1 MSALTKTEIL
11 NSIRH
16 QVKEANVTN
25 ITRTNTYHSF
35 YKAYPEIDWALLA
48 HLVSRNGGWQ
58 MTDLCGE
65 WLPKILPQQ
74 EIEDFFIFL
83 ERCNWL
89 IFQDA
94 YPQLLLYAAM
104 QTHTQDFSSWLP
116 ELGVSEFMIPIWSR
130 FWNRVSQTKRKAWKP
145 FDTALQDERRRLT
158 WALIINEQNYIHQ
171 RVITHPY
178 FVAHVLERL
187 DFTLPEMFSLQQV
200 LFPYQIPCSNTYDK
214 MLVLGIAHFEKLS
227 SRIQIGKTLYHHL
240 FADPER
246 LKAICRFC
254 EEVKHTGSRSDYWP
268 HRFTSTKEKVSESSS
283 TTAYSS
289 PYYSPTLEQVWSPVR
304 HKNAGG
310 MDWFC
315 DVSWYDKLVAESLL
329 PVTGEAEYESALD
342 MIKQGTHWFAPFLK
356 IKQWLQSHHKSSSF
370 FKTK

>member
-1 MSALTKTEIL
+1 MSAFSKIEIL
-11 NSIRH
+11 ASIRH
-16 QVKEANVTN
+16 QVKEANATN
-25 ITRTNTYHSF
+25 ITRTNAYHSF

-58 MTDLCGE
+58 MTDLHGE

-104 QTHTQDFSSWLP
+104 QKHSQDFSTWLP
-116 ELGVSEFMIPIWSR
+116 ELGVSAFMIPIWSQ
-130 FWNRVSQTKRKAWKP
+130 FWRRISQFKGKAWSP
-145 FDTALQDERRRLT
+145 FDPSLKDERRRLT

-171 RVITHPY
+171 RVITHPH
-178 FVAHVLERL
+178 FVTHVLKRL
-187 DFTLPEMFSLQQV
+187 DFTLPEMLSLQQV
-200 LFPYQIPCSNTYDK
+200 LFPYQISCSNAYDK
-214 MLVLGIAHFEKLS
+214 MLVLNLTHFEKLS
-227 SRIQIGKTLYHHL
+227 SRIQIGKTLYHYL
-240 FADPER
+240 FANPER

-254 EEVKHTGSRSDYWP
+254 EEVTHTGSRADYWP
-268 HRFTSTKEKVSESSS
+268 HRFTSTKENIRTSAFATDEPFP
-283 TTAYSS
+283 AYS
-289 PYYSPTLEQVWSPVR
+289 PCLQQVWLPVR

-310 MDWFC
+310 IDWFC
-315 DVSWYDKLVAESLL
+315 DMSWYDKLEEGELL
-329 PVTGEAEYESALD
+329 PVEGESEYQSALD

-356 IKQWLQSHHKSSSF
+356 IKQWLQSI
-370 FKTK
+370 TKDRNFSK